1 MSTPMYPA
9 NEHLLGKDQHGAPA
23 STAAGLDGLRS
34 QAGSALHDLAG
45 TATGLVRQGAHSAQE
60 RALHWRDSG
69 SDYIREQPMKSVL
82 MAAGVGALLVLL
94 TGLLMR
100 GHGPR
105 H

>member
-9 NEHLLGKDQHGAPA
+9 NDHLHGKDAHGTPPA
-23 STAAGLDGLRS
+23 NTAGLDGLRA
-34 QAGSALHDLAG
+34 QAGTALHDLAG

-60 RALHWRDSG
+60 HALHWRDSG

-82 MAAGVGALLVLL
+82 MAAGAGAVLVLL
-94 TGLLMR
+94 AGLLLR
-100 GHGPR
+100 GHGSR